1 MKPLSHRIVNT
12 GCSFSM
18 DPNLHR
24 RSLES
29 LLSRCSFPCNTTTE
43 RPNKKSTM
51 RFIKSG
57 SWIYSEIVALGQTV
71 RICISLRM
79 TGPRGIF
86 GGQSVYSGPGGYILY
101 LRLVVSGRVHT
112 GTAAKSLVVWERVL
126 GRLHSFVCW
135 DKLVSVFTL
144 SSPHFVPSAAGS
156 ILEWQDLP
164 TRHQRLLQMSYKT
177 M

>member
-1 MKPLSHRIVNT
+1 
-12 GCSFSM
+12 
-18 DPNLHR
+18 
-24 RSLES
+24 
-29 LLSRCSFPCNTTTE
+29 
-43 RPNKKSTM
+43 
-51 RFIKSG
+51 
-57 SWIYSEIVALGQTV
+57 
-71 RICISLRM
+71 M

-112 GTAAKSLVVWERVL
+112 GTAAKNKRAATILTKLVVWERVL